1 MGRQPAGQTPGTDV
15 APPLLLLLPPFLLP
29 PFLCCCWRCWLAGW
43 LAVTPHSH
51 SALGQSTLLCPQS
64 KRLCPGLFCLL
75 RLAQPFVV
83 FPSSQ
88 RHDIQSL
95 PPRRK
100 KKPGLTDPVT
110 PVKPHVLEI
119 LLVFA
124 SLINCTFR
132 LVFLPPLILHSSP
145 GAAEPPPILRV
156 ACLVKSVIV
165 DGSSVGACCE
175 RLPARSQRFLLHA
188 FTMKPE

>member
-1 MGRQPAGQTPGTDV
+1 MGRQPARQTPGIDV
-15 APPLLLLLPPFLLP
+15 ALPLVLLPLVLLP
-29 PFLCCCWRCWLAGW
+29 LFLCCYRCWLAGW

-51 SALGQSTLLCPQS
+51 LALGQSTLLCPQS
-64 KRLCPGLFCLL
+64 RRLCPGLFCLL

-83 FPSSQ
+83 FPSNQ
-88 RHDIQSL
+88 RHDTQSL

-100 KKPGLTDPVT
+100 TKPGLTDPVT

-132 LVFLPPLILHSSP
+132 LVFLPPLILQSSLHSCIRWRC
-145 GAAEPPPILRV
+145 GASTDSAS
-156 ACLVKSVIV
+156 CLFGKASH
-165 DGSSVGACCE
+165 SRRFE
-175 RLPARSQRFLLHA
+175 RGCLL
-188 FTMKPE
+188 